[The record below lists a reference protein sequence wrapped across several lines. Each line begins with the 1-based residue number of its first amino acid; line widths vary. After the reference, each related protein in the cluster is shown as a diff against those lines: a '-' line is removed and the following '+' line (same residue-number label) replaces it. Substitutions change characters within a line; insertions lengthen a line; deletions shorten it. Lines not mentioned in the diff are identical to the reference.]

1 MTTQS
6 LGLQKDK
13 DDPKADINQK
23 GSCVLIGSF
32 DPIDLRSEI
41 SDDIIF

>member
-23 GSCVLIGSF
+23 CSCVLIGSF